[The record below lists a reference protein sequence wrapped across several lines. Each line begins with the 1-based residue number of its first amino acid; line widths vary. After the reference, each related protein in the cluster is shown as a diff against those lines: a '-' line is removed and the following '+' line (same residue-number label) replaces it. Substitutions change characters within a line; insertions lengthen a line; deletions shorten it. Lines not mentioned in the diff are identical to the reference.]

1 MLNRPKQPKV
11 LKPLLRMLGYAKAP
25 SVLGLIITY
34 LMMTMPPDLYAQP
47 KYASLECFAGDRA
60 VTDAWTSDGH
70 KAFAID
76 EAYDIMNDIN
86 SNFGF
91 LFTLIK
97 VIQTDLVVFMAPVCS
112 SWVKLNTGTSGRSL
126 GRPLGKRTAR
136 NRDAN
141 KMVSRVILLAW
152 ICVSLG
158 LCFILEQPRGSWME
172 LHPRFQEFVRVH
184 GLKRSHI
191 QMKEFLVDPG

>member
-25 SVLGLIITY
+25 SVLGLIITH

-47 KYASLECFAGDRA
+47 KHASLECFAGDRA

-76 EAYDIMNDIN
+76 KEYDIMNDIN

-112 SWVKLNTGTSGRSL
+112 SWVKLNTGTSG
-126 GRPLGKRTAR
+126 
-136 NRDAN
+136 
-141 KMVSRVILLAW
+141 
-152 ICVSLG
+152 
-158 LCFILEQPRGSWME
+158 
-172 LHPRFQEFVRVH
+172 
-184 GLKRSHI
+184 
-191 QMKEFLVDPG
+191 